1 MERNGQVLV
10 AESVR
15 TADGMVV
22 GIQKKEIKGDADFGL
37 MQMGAI
43 Y

>member
-15 TADGMVV
+15 TADDMVV

-37 MQMGAI
+37 M
-43 Y
+43 